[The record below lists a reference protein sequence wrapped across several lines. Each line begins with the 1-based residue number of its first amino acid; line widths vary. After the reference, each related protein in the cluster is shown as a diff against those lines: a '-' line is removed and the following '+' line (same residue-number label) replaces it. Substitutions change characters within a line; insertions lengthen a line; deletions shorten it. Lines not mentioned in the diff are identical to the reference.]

1 MTLIERAAER
11 LNILPHQPNAVSV
24 DAVPEKARAE
34 QQAASPGQAT
44 AGSPPQG
51 ALEYAE
57 CLRALRLQHQIT
69 QSAVGFCKGRWSH
82 DGTSAG
88 HLRTM
93 DRLCREYVRQ

>member
-1 MTLIERAAER
+1 MTLIERW
-11 LNILPHQPNAVSV
+11 N
-24 DAVPEKARAE
+24 EKARAE
-34 QQAASPGQAT
+34 QQAAIPGQAA
-44 AGSPPQG
+44 AGSQSQG
-51 ALEYAE
+51 LREYEA